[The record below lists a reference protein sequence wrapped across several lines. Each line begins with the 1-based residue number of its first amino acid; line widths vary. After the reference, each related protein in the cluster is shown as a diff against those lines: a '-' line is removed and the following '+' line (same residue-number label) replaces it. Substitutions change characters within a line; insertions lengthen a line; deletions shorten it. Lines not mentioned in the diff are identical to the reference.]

1 MSYSLVVTT
10 EAIAMC
16 NQLFFF
22 FFFTTYVIL
31 GLITFLFLIVPFG
44 FNIALAQQ

>member
-16 NQLFFF
+16 NQLFF